1 MPLCA
6 IAYVSDVAGPLA
18 AAHLDALVE
27 DAIRFNSL
35 AGVTGVLL
43 CDGSRFLQYFEGP
56 DDGVSAVHERVLQA
70 RSHRAIHKLGHA
82 RVPQRF
88 FPYWSMRWLGVEPA
102 LIEVLSAG
110 DWEAFADRIAGGAPA
125 GSGME
130 RLLQFVAPHLPGQAA
145 SQQVRSAAE

>member
-6 IAYVSDVAGPLA
+6 IAYVSDVAGPLSA
-18 AAHLDALVE
+18 EHLDALVE

-43 CDGSRFLQYFEGP
+43 CDGNRFLQYFEGP

-70 RSHRAIHKLGHA
+70 RSHRNIRKLGHA
-82 RVPQRF
+82 RVPGRY
-88 FPYWSMRWLGVEPA
+88 FPYWSMRWLGVEPT

-110 DWEAFADRIAGGAPA
+110 EWEAFADRIAGRPPA
-125 GSGME
+125 DSAME
-130 RLLQFVAPHLPGQAA
+130 RLMQFVAPHLPERVGMQDT
-145 SQQVRSAAE
+145 RSAAE

>member
-102 LIEVLSAG
+102 LIEMLSAG
-110 DWEAFADRIAGGAPA
+110 DWESFADRIAGGAPA

-145 SQQVRSAAE
+145 SQPVRSAAE

>member
-82 RVPQRF
+82 RVRQRNGAAAAVRR
-88 FPYWSMRWLGVEPA
+88 P
-102 LIEVLSAG
+102 
-110 DWEAFADRIAGGAPA
+110 APA
-125 GSGME
+125 RAGRVAAGALGSGM
-130 RLLQFVAPHLPGQAA
+130 R
-145 SQQVRSAAE
+145 